1 MDHSLMFA
9 SLSERL
15 TKTVRHLSGRGRI
28 TENNIQDTLREI
40 RLALLE
46 ADVALSVVKELINSI
61 RIKALGQEV
70 MKSLTPGQAL
80 IKIVNAELIHVL
92 GDQQIELNLQTTPPA
107 VILFAGLQGSGKT
120 TSVVKLAR
128 WLTETQKKKVMVVS
142 TDIYRPAAIEQLKI
156 LANEVGILFFPSE
169 SSESPVAIAEKA
181 VVEATKQFVDVLLVD
196 TAGRLHIDDEMM
208 AEIKNIHKAIK
219 PIETLFTVD
228 SMTGQDAA
236 NTAKAFNDALPLTGI
251 IPTKIDGD
259 ARGGA
264 ILSMRMIT
272 GKPIKFLGV
281 GEKTQNLEIFHPDRI
296 ASRILGMGDVLSL
309 IEEVQQNVDQE
320 KAKKLAQKIQK
331 QKSFDLEDFRD
342 QLQQMQKMGGMMSI
356 MGKIP
361 GLSSL
366 PQNVRNQV
374 DDKVFIKIETIIN
387 SMTPKER
394 RRPEIINGSRK
405 KRIARGSGT
414 DIPDVNRLLKQF
426 EQMQKMMKKFSK
438 KGNMLKLMQ
447 QMKNGLPNGMF

>member
-1 MDHSLMFA
+1 MFA